1 MAYISTKHRIENR
14 CHVIIPDP
22 HSHPQHDN
30 RRADY
35 AGCFIRDTKPDTVIV
50 LGDTADMP
58 SLCVAANTP
67 VTKADLTE
75 CRADELLIGDKVLG
89 FYKGSKYWHLT
100 TGEVTNNLLFTTAG
114 YSVETSH
121 GTIEVAAGHQF
132 LASPEDA
139 PDRFIPV
146 EKLKAGVHKIR
157 YTYEPIPADTLLES
171 ERGYLQGFLDG
182 EGYFGNGRL
191 TWSQNDGP
199 VADHVLS
206 LVEKLGVTVSFYH
219 EARRPK
225 LKHYYVKGSSY
236 ESIKVLAYVRP
247 IRLLPK
253 LLEFIPDRAV
263 MSWCEH
269 TDATVLAVR
278 QLNTPIQVVGLET
291 TCSTYVSAGLLS
303 HNCSYD
309 RGTKAF
315 QGRTYKADVEAHYDF
330 QERLWA
336 PSRQA
341 KKRLPRRVTLIG
353 NHEQR
358 IDRAIQ
364 IQPELEG
371 VISYND
377 LNLNRWYTDVVHY
390 DGATPGSIEIDGVT
404 YAHYLVSGI
413 SGRPIY
419 GEHHGYS
426 LLAKNHSSCTVGH
439 SHTLDYCI
447 RTRADGSKIMGLSA
461 GVFVDYRPSFAGSAT
476 NLWNSC
482 VIKKTFI
489 KPGVYDIEI
498 VSLEKLRKEYGNA

>member
-1 MAYISTKHRIENR
+1 MIRVKRKVESVKFKEGTV
-14 CHVIIPDP
+14 HVVLPDP

-58 SLCVAANTP
+58 SL
-67 VTKADLTE
+67 
-75 CRADELLIGDKVLG
+75 
-89 FYKGSKYWHLT
+89 
-100 TGEVTNNLLFTTAG
+100 
-114 YSVETSH
+114 
-121 GTIEVAAGHQF
+121 
-132 LASPEDA
+132 
-139 PDRFIPV
+139 
-146 EKLKAGVHKIR
+146 
-157 YTYEPIPADTLLES
+157 
-171 ERGYLQGFLDG
+171 
-182 EGYFGNGRL
+182 
-191 TWSQNDGP
+191 
-199 VADHVLS
+199 
-206 LVEKLGVTVSFYH
+206 
-219 EARRPK
+219 
-225 LKHYYVKGSSY
+225 
-236 ESIKVLAYVRP
+236 
-247 IRLLPK
+247 
-253 LLEFIPDRAV
+253 
-263 MSWCEH
+263 
-269 TDATVLAVR
+269 
-278 QLNTPIQVVGLET
+278 
-291 TCSTYVSAGLLS
+291 
-303 HNCSYD
+303 CSYD